1 MNRSLSGPSRPR
13 RVLKRLLLAAGVLVA
28 GVALLYAA
36 ARWHTATAL
45 DTVYTV
51 QDPPV
56 AFAGDDAERARGAH
70 LYGVLGCV
78 ECHGDDASGR
88 VVFDAG
94 PVATVVGPNLTPAA
108 LADRYDADALAA
120 AIRHGVRH
128 DGRPLRFMPAGD
140 FKDLS
145 DADTA
150 ALVRHLQSLPRSDHD
165 PGEFRIGPLG
175 HVLYLFGKL
184 HLVPAESLDH
194 APRPRT
200 APPEGPT
207 AAYGA
212 YLAQVC
218 TGCHGDGLAGQRVPG
233 TPPELPPAA
242 NLTPHADGLGA
253 WSRDDFFRVLREGR
267 RPDGSEVHPFMPWR
281 TYGAMSDVELAA
293 IWAHLRTLPPVAD
306 R

>member
-1 MNRSLSGPSRPR
+1 MNASVSGPSRPR
-13 RVLKRLLLAAGVLVA
+13 RWLKWLLLPVVAVLAAA
-28 GVALLYAA
+28 ALLYLVALRHTAA
-36 ARWHTATAL
+36 AL
-45 DTVYTV
+45 GTVYTV

-70 LYGVLGCV
+70 LYAVLGCV
-78 ECHGDDASGR
+78 ECHGADAGGK

-94 PVATVVGPNLTPAA
+94 PVATVVGPNLTPPA

-150 ALVRHLQSLPRSDHD
+150 ALVRHLQSLPPSDHR
-165 PGEFRIGPLG
+165 PGEFRVGPLG

-184 HLVPAESLDH
+184 HLVPAESIDH
-194 APRPRT
+194 TPRPRV
-200 APPEGPT
+200 APPEGAT

-242 NLTPHADGLGA
+242 NLTPHDDGLKT
-253 WSRDDFFRVLREGR
+253 WSQADFLRVLREGV
-267 RPDGSEVHPFMPWR
+267 RPDGSAVHPFMPWQ
-281 TYGAMSDVELAA
+281 TYGKMSDVELEA
-293 IWAHLRTLPPVAD
+293 IWLHLRSLPAVPD